1 MPLPIG
7 NARPSGAHAGCQL
20 ELGESGRG
28 CPDELAGAG
37 RGVDMATKM
46 VVWCARRQDGR
57 SLQQLAGEAFAALL
71 TKRHRPRTFVNALKQ
86 SARPIPE

>member
-1 MPLPIG
+1 MPLAIG
-7 NARPSGAHAGCQL
+7 NARPCGAHAGCQL
-20 ELGESGRG
+20 ELGESGQG

-46 VVWCARRQDGR
+46 VVWCARREDGR
-57 SLQQLAGEAFAALL
+57 SLQQLADEAFAALL
-71 TKRHRPRTFVNALKQ
+71 TKPQRPHTFVNALKQ